1 MIKISIVCVGK
12 IKEKFFRDAIEEYSK
27 RLGRYT
33 KLNII
38 EVTDEMT
45 PDGASAALEDQI
57 REKEGGKDPG
67 ETATGCPDRYAGDCR

>member
-38 EVTDEMT
+38 EVCIQV
-45 PDGASAALEDQI
+45 SV
-57 REKEGGKDPG
+57 KERIWP
-67 ETATGCPDRYAGDCR
+67 